1 MAINKPIC
9 RTAKEPKK
17 RKNAQRLGAAIRV
30 HLLIGTIAMR
40 GQTLQVVLQNFIFWI
55 GWVGLSYAGKYG
67 ENGES
72 SF

>member
-1 MAINKPIC
+1 
-9 RTAKEPKK
+9 
-17 RKNAQRLGAAIRV
+17 
-30 HLLIGTIAMR
+30 MR